1 MDLEA
6 SLLTPAG
13 RDALG
18 QLRADPTHALVA
30 LDFDGVLSPIVPR
43 PEDARPLPGTLVV
56 LAELAALVGRVAVV
70 SGRPAADAASRGL
83 DAVPGLVI
91 LGHYGLERWQDGV
104 LSTPAEDPGIAS
116 LRVALQAIVTAA
128 PPGTTLE
135 DKGHSLAVHTRR
147 TAEPSGTLESLRR
160 PVEDAAAGL
169 GLEVVP
175 GRYVLEV
182 RPPGMDKGQAVT
194 ALVEEVGARSVVYAG
209 DDLGDLPAVAALH
222 VLRARTPAPVASM
235 IVCSDSPES
244 PALLGDA
251 ADVVVDGPDGVR
263 EVLEAIAADLRGS
276 AG

>member
-6 SLLTPAG
+6 SLRTPAG
-13 RDALG
+13 RAALDR
-18 QLRADPTHALVA
+18 LRADPTRALVA

-91 LGHYGLERWQDGV
+91 LGHYGLERWEDGV
-104 LSTPAEDPGIAS
+104 LSTPAEHQGIAS
-116 LRVALQAIVTAA
+116 LRVALQAVVTVA
-128 PPGTTLE
+128 PAGTTLE

-147 TAEPSGTLESLRR
+147 TADPVGTLDSLHR
-160 PVEDAAAGL
+160 PVADAAAGL

-194 ALVEEVGARSVVYAG
+194 SLVEEVGARSVVYAG

-222 VLRARTPAPVASM
+222 VLRERDIASM

-244 PALLGDA
+244 PALLRDA

-263 EVLEAIAADLRGS
+263 EALEAIAADLQGS